1 MKTATFAP
9 STGTMGEPDFT
20 VTLPLAV
27 QPVRPDSKP
36 PLTNCAASRAD
47 RITRHPKTTIHR
59 VKTQVFMVSGG
70 WGETRRLGSP
80 FPAEPVECV
89 VSAGKI
95 PASNPRPRVCNP
107 PSIPHLPVMS
117 QPYLSLEA
125 ELHDAFWDAEDDS
138 SEVRLME
145 TFLKRFPG
153 PSLEIGAGSGRLMLT
168 LVQKGLEVEGLELSR
183 DMLDLGEKRAA
194 KLGVH
199 PVMHEGDMT
208 TWRGPRKFASLLAPA
223 FTLQLAPD
231 PAEALKHWHSL
242 LEDGGGL
249 YLTVF
254 MPYAEL
260 LGDLPENEW
269 YDDHFVT
276 LPDGR
281 EGLLE
286 TRHHLDH
293 ERRIVHREHRY
304 TLSGDPP
311 LTHLSRQSVR
321 WIEHPEMLSL
331 LTDCGF
337 RVDRFYI
344 DFDPSKHV
352 ADPNP
357 IDFDGILT
365 YEAVKIV

>member
-1 MKTATFAP
+1 M
-9 STGTMGEPDFT
+9 
-20 VTLPLAV
+20 
-27 QPVRPDSKP
+27 Q
-36 PLTNCAASRAD
+36 
-47 RITRHPKTTIHR
+47 
-59 VKTQVFMVSGG
+59 
-70 WGETRRLGSP
+70 
-80 FPAEPVECV
+80 
-89 VSAGKI
+89 
-95 PASNPRPRVCNP
+95 
-107 PSIPHLPVMS
+107 

-125 ELHDAFWDAEDDS
+125 ELHDAFWEAEDDG

-145 TFLKRFPG
+145 GFLKKFPG
-153 PSLEIGAGSGRLMLT
+153 PALEVGAGSGRLMFPLI
-168 LVQKGLEVEGLELSR
+168 QKGLEVEGLELSR
-183 DMLDLGEKRAA
+183 DMLDLGEKRARN
-194 KLGVH
+194 LCIH
-199 PVMHEGDMT
+199 PVMHEGDMM
-208 TWRGPRKFASLLAPA
+208 TWRGPRRFASLLAPA

-231 PAEALKHWHSL
+231 PAEALRHWHSL
-242 LEDGGGL
+242 IENHGGL

-269 YDDHFVT
+269 YDDHFAT

-286 TRHHLDH
+286 TRHTLDR
-293 ERRIVHREHRY
+293 ERQIVHREHRY

-331 LTDCGF
+331 LEECGF
-337 RVDRFYI
+337 RPERFFV
-344 DFDPSKHV
+344 DFDPTREV
-352 ADPNP
+352 ADPDR